1 MTIYKEFSFGGKKSP
16 FGSFGAI
23 IGLVIFLVMMYFLIK
38 GVFWVLS
45 LLTPVFL
52 ICAAI
57 FDYRV
62 FIDYF
67 NFIIKL
73 LKENPIFGIVM
84 ILVTI
89 VGFPAVA
96 GYLFLKAW
104 GRKKVKDYE
113 KKVTD
118 ERNRFDQYEEV
129 KEEKEDDF
137 LELPRVQHKQ
147 EVRRETPDQNE
158 YDGLFK

>member
-1 MTIYKEFSFGGKKSP
+1 
-16 FGSFGAI
+16 
-23 IGLVIFLVMMYFLIK
+23 
-38 GVFWVLS
+38 
-45 LLTPVFL
+45 
-52 ICAAI
+52 
-57 FDYRV
+57 
-62 FIDYF
+62 
-67 NFIIKL
+67 
-73 LKENPIFGIVM
+73 M

-118 ERNRFDQYEEV
+118 EKNRFDQYEEV

-137 LELPRVQHKQ
+137 LELPKVQHKQ